1 MPNNINNLP
10 CDKDP
15 VSEIKYFNASDE
27 TSNVSSYL
35 SSIITKECTYLYA
48 LRWKVGR
55 ICLQM
60 DIIKAF
66 LFVISGDYIIFAF

>member
-1 MPNNINNLP
+1 MPNSINNLP

-15 VSEIKYFNASDE
+15 VSEIKYLSASIE
-27 TSNVSSYL
+27 TINVSSYL
-35 SSIITKECTYLYA
+35 NSIIAKEFEKCTYLYA
-48 LRWKVGR
+48 LGWNVGR

-66 LFVISGDYIIFAF
+66 FL